1 MPCVHALSVPYPPF
15 TASWLSKL
23 ILLWDFLVICKSAV
37 TVMRAT
43 QRRRRCGKCQHVS
56 EEWHRTS
63 ELSTRGP
70 SDSTQHTHDKAK
82 LVPTR
87 IIPAHVL
94 NGDSCEL
101 IHAHSKYKNG
111 RPKNSFCQERC
122 SNTGFHSVVQ
132 INEMSAIPVRRS
144 WISVW
149 LVQNLFCM
157 SVSIKKYAHTLRW
170 LYTWAHFVDMLGKD
184 VCGFELELYKKH
196 KHRDIKW
203 GTLYRLFGWVYRLF
217 FVLFAGAIFPLWLQM
232 SYFMSELFLAGSRKS
247 EMKYLLHV

>member
-1 MPCVHALSVPYPPF
+1 MCVFTHIYTLLHQNLCMSCVHALSVPYPPF

-37 TVMRAT
+37 TVMRAA
-43 QRRRRCGKCQHVS
+43 QRRWRCGKCQHVS

-63 ELSTRGP
+63 ELSTWGHPTRP
-70 SDSTQHTHDKAK
+70 STHDKAK

-94 NGDSCEL
+94 NRDSCEL

-122 SNTGFHSVVQ
+122 LNIGFHSVS
-132 INEMSAIPVRRS
+132 EMSAIPVRRS
-144 WISVW
+144 WILVW
-149 LVQNLFCM
+149 LVENLFCVC
-157 SVSIKKYAHTLRW
+157 VSIKKYAHTLGW

-184 VCGFELELYKKH
+184 VWFLTGAVQKH
-196 KHRDIKW
+196 KHRD
-203 GTLYRLFGWVYRLF
+203 
-217 FVLFAGAIFPLWLQM
+217 
-232 SYFMSELFLAGSRKS
+232 
-247 EMKYLLHV
+247 MK